1 MIGNPAA
8 SFTERRGIFRGF
20 VQQSVNH
27 QIRWHWR
34 VIDVKLNQE
43 VAAGVEITREAGI
56 AKVRLILDRGVL

>member
-1 MIGNPAA
+1 MIGTAA
-8 SFTERRGIFRGF
+8 GTFTERRGNFRGF

-34 VIDVKLNQE
+34 VIDVRLNQE